1 MKPKTSRQG
10 EIIKIR
16 AEINEIQAKKTI
28 QRTNETKSWFF
39 AKIKKTI
46 KPLANMRK
54 QRRIQTQL
62 TKSKMKNGT

>member
-16 AEINEIQAKKTI
+16 AEINEIQAKETI

-54 QRRIQTQL
+54 
-62 TKSKMKNGT
+62 